1 MIIFLK
7 IRRIYEI
14 QGFRASGLQG
24 FRASGLQGFR
34 ASGLQ
39 GFKQICAFSKAHQSY
54 SSIGYNKPLSDI
66 MSEGGFLFF
75 SPLPLPLPGTERG
88 EC

>member
-24 FRASGLQGFR
+24 FRASGLQGF
-34 ASGLQ
+34 
-39 GFKQICAFSKAHQSY
+39 KQNCAFSKACKSL
-54 SSIGYNKPLSDI
+54 SSIAFYKPLSDV